1 MHLKGLNTGSRIVC
15 WITLRDSKYCSAQMN
30 YENTHRFLITL
41 PVFESLPSIRS
52 AAILHCLPNQ
62 FPLTLLHSRT
72 LEHSWHLNVLENVA
86 FSFLFL
92 FFFLL
97 IWWPSSVFTCN
108 ISHRQVWLYYS
119 LGHLHTQMFISNVWK
134 YRVCIL
140 SFCPRQIWWIF
151 ELGEKRCFS
160 EHSSVK
166 YSDCELL
173 NDLGESTMR
182 AYLIHFYKWATSNF
196 FLKKK
201 R

>member
-1 MHLKGLNTGSRIVC
+1 MLDHLEGQQILLCSDELWKHTQISHNSSCV
-15 WITLRDSKYCSAQMN
+15 WISPQHTICSYPSLFTKSISSHFAARQNIRAQLTF
-30 YENTHRFLITL
+30 ECARKCSFFL
-41 PVFESLPSIRS
+41 SLP
-52 AAILHCLPNQ
+52 
-62 FPLTLLHSRT
+62 F
-72 LEHSWHLNVLENVA
+72 
-86 FSFLFL
+86 

-97 IWWPSSVFTCN
+97 VWWPSSVFTCN
-108 ISHRQVWLYYS
+108 ISHSQVWLYYS